1 MKPSTDNTGPAPAA
15 PAPGARQAIEETT
28 QEDAEQSAA
37 GFAGVQPDA
46 LGLVRLE
53 DICEPYL
60 GMKFIVARR
69 HQAAGTL
76 PITAFRLASSRRGPL
91 FVHSDDLARLIE
103 KRRKRAAR
111 MSNVPTDG
119 GL

>member
-1 MKPSTDNTGPAPAA
+1 
-15 PAPGARQAIEETT
+15 
-28 QEDAEQSAA
+28 
-37 GFAGVQPDA
+37 

-69 HQAAGTL
+69 HHAAGTL
-76 PITAFRLASSRRGPL
+76 PITAFRLVSSRRGPL
-91 FVHSDDLARLIE
+91 FVHHDDLARLIE
-103 KRRKRAAR
+103 KRRKRAAK

-119 GL
+119 G